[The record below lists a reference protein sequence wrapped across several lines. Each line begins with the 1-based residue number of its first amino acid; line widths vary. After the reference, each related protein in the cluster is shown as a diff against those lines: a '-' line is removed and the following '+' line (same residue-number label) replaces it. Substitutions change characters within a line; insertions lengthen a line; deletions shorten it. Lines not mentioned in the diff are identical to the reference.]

1 MACSD
6 SNRRVLSIQSHV
18 VSGYV
23 GNKAAVFP
31 LQLLEFE
38 VDIINSVQFSN
49 HTGYPNGWE
58 GDVLDGDRLLKLV
71 DGLDRNGLLSGADA
85 ESGRIGHVLTGY
97 IGTESFL
104 RAVVVVVKKLKDL
117 NSKCRFVCDPVL
129 GDRGKFYVPKEL
141 VEIYRN
147 EVLPLADVI
156 TPNQFEVEQL
166 TGISIH
172 NIKDAQ
178 SACDILH
185 GLGVPLVLI
194 TSVVFGEGDDG
205 KEENKLI
212 TPSNSIGMFASR
224 DGAAV
229 EQYLLYTP
237 KFEGQFTGTGDLCAS
252 LFLGLTARGDETTR
266 DALEKLAGT
275 MHAIVKRTS
284 QCAKVGSEEGDTA
297 EKANVVFSREMKLV
311 QSQNDILHPPRLF
324 RAQRVD

>member
-1 MACSD
+1 M
-6 SNRRVLSIQSHV
+6 
-18 VSGYV
+18 
-23 GNKAAVFP
+23 
-31 LQLLEFE
+31 
-38 VDIINSVQFSN
+38 
-49 HTGYPNGWE
+49 
-58 GDVLDGDRLLKLV
+58 LDGDRLLKLV

-237 KFEGQFTGTGDLCAS
+237 KFEGQFTGTS
-252 LFLGLTARGDETTR
+252 TITFL
-266 DALEKLAGT
+266 
-275 MHAIVKRTS
+275 
-284 QCAKVGSEEGDTA
+284 
-297 EKANVVFSREMKLV
+297 
-311 QSQNDILHPPRLF
+311 
-324 RAQRVD
+324 